1 MVSYVATT
9 GEKMSLEGNV
19 FSIGEL
25 VGKCVGKTVLRIAL
39 AHTALYFQFR
49 GTAGWHVFFVP
60 VKRHD
65 NGEPL
70 LVWVE
75 DRD

>member
-1 MVSYVATT
+1 M
-9 GEKMSLEGNV
+9 EKRH
-19 FSIGEL
+19 FSPAEITQ
-25 VGKCVGKTVLRIAL
+25 KCIGKTVLRIAIGP
-39 AHTALYFQFR
+39 TALYLQFR
-49 GTAGWHVFFVP
+49 GTGGWHVFFFLP

-70 LVWVE
+70 LIWVE